1 MTKIIENEIKYFTSD
16 FNLKF
21 SEIMV
26 YFSEK
31 INLDKP

>member
-1 MTKIIENEIKYFTSD
+1 MIKITENEIKFFTPS

>member
-1 MTKIIENEIKYFTSD
+1 MAENRIAFFAPS